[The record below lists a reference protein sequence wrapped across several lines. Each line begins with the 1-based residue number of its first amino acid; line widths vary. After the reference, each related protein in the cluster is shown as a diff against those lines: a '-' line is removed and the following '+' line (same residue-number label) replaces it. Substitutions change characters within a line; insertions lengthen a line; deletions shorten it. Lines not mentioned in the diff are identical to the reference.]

1 MTTDLS
7 LIREHV
13 AGYALGILE
22 APEEFAILLQREAA
36 NDLAKSIAIG
46 ASEAI
51 DLPAE
56 IWASQVAV
64 SHLAYGVRPISL
76 PAELKNKLLIRVD
89 RVSAKPANLAELL
102 QWPIADLK
110 HVARDLPNWEPF
122 PFIAG
127 SERVIWQ
134 TNQFYAQ
141 MAFFLRIPPV
151 GQIPPHSHTSE
162 ESILILEGN
171 LINDGIVYEVGSL
184 YVTAA
189 NTTHQPFTSLGCL
202 ILSISSEPS
211 SDCPNTPIVLI

>member
-1 MTTDLS
+1 MTTDLF
-7 LIREHV
+7 LIRESV
-13 AGYALGILE
+13 AEYALGTLE
-22 APEEFAILLQREAA
+22 TPEEFATFLQRNLT
-36 NDLAKSIAIG
+36 NDLAKIV
-46 ASEAI
+46 

-56 IWASQVAV
+56 IWASQVVV
-64 SHLAYGVRPISL
+64 SHLAYGVHPVSL
-76 PAELKNKLLIRVD
+76 PTDLKSKLLIRLD

-110 HVARDLPNWEPF
+110 QVAKDLPNWEPL

-134 TNQFYAQ
+134 IDQLHAQ
-141 MAFFLRIPPV
+141 MAFFLRIPAV
-151 GQIPPHSHTSE
+151 GQIPPHFHPSE

-202 ILSISSEPS
+202 ILSITSEPS
-211 SDCPNTPIVLI
+211 SDCPSPSIVLI

>member
-1 MTTDLS
+1 MTTDLF
-7 LIREHV
+7 LIRESV
-13 AGYALGILE
+13 AEYALGILE
-22 APEEFAILLQREAA
+22 APEDFTVILQRDLA
-36 NDLAKSIAIG
+36 NDLAKL
-46 ASEAI
+46 I

-64 SHLAYGVRPISL
+64 SHLAYGVNPVSL
-76 PAELKNKLLIRVD
+76 PTELKNKLLIRLD

-110 HVARDLPNWEPF
+110 QVAKDLPNWEPF

-134 TNQFYAQ
+134 VDQLHAQ
-141 MAFFLRIPPV
+141 MAFFLRIPAV
-151 GQIPPHSHTSE
+151 GQIPSHSHTSE

-202 ILSISSEPS
+202 VLSITSEPS
-211 SDCPNTPIVLI
+211 SDCPSPSIVLI

>member
-1 MTTDLS
+1 MTTDLF

-22 APEEFAILLQREAA
+22 SPEEFAILLQKDTTNE
-36 NDLAKSIAIG
+36 LAKS
-46 ASEAI
+46 I

-56 IWASQVAV
+56 IWAMQVAV
-64 SHLAYGVRPISL
+64 SHLAYGVHLVSL
-76 PAELKNKLLIRVD
+76 PTELKNKLLIRLD

-102 QWPIADLK
+102 RWPIADLK
-110 HVARDLPNWEPF
+110 QVAKDLPDWESF

-127 SERVIWQ
+127 SDRVIWQ
-134 TNQFYAQ
+134 VDQLHAQ
-141 MAFFLRIPPV
+141 MAFFLRIPAT
-151 GQIPPHSHTSE
+151 GQIPAHSHSAA

-171 LINDGIVYEVGSL
+171 LINDGIVYAVGSL

-202 ILSISSEPS
+202 VLSISSEPS
-211 SDCPNTPIVLI
+211 RDCPNKPIVLI